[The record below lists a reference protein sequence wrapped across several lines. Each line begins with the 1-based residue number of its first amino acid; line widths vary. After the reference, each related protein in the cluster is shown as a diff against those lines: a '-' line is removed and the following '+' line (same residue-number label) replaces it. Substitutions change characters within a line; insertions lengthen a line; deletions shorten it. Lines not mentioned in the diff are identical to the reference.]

1 MGSPEGLKVLIVFQ
15 LNQNE
20 KKSFLLFYIEI
31 VFKGI
36 LNKTE
41 DTFLYLKA
49 CLQTQIIWFIQT
61 KE

>member
-41 DTFLYLKA
+41 DTFLYLKT

>member
-36 LNKTE
+36 LNKIE
-41 DTFLYLKA
+41 DTFLYLKT